1 MAVRYLTG
9 NLTVEEFLC
18 CIEPDIT
25 TTTKDTFDVLN
36 ELFLYKG
43 LSWSKCI
50 AVCID
55 GAKAMTGIRQVNN
68 SIMFTN
74 CTIHREALA
83 SKELSAE
90 LTVVVNHVVRTIN
103 STKSIPK
110 AIHLFKVLQKVLQG
124 HGCCP

>member
-1 MAVRYLTG
+1 
-9 NLTVEEFLC
+9 
-18 CIEPDIT
+18 
-25 TTTKDTFDVLN
+25 
-36 ELFLYKG
+36 
-43 LSWSKCI
+43 
-50 AVCID
+50 
-55 GAKAMTGIRQVNN
+55 MTGIRQVNN